1 MTDLR
6 QEAMNLIETLPE
18 ENLLIIVGMLRG
30 VQEISAELPKPKKEI
45 DFSKYRGRG
54 KKMFKNTEEIDNYI
68 KELRDD
74 RF

>member
-1 MTDLR
+1 MENLR
-6 QEAMNLIETLPE
+6 QQAINLIEAMPE
-18 ENLLIIVGMLRG
+18 ENLLLIVGMLRG
-30 VQEISAELPKPKKEI
+30 VQEVSEEFPKVRKEI